1 MWGQYTSNGEIDGLS
16 NPVRVLP
23 PPPLKNR
30 YGVTICGLEWSSK
43 CTKKIESLRCRS
55 HDKAPNYYPIK
66 IPISDATNYRE
77 EEDNFIAD
85 PIALANFFQTHEDP

>member
-1 MWGQYTSNGEIDGLS
+1 MASLFVGWSGL
-16 NPVRVLP
+16 
-23 PPPLKNR
+23 
-30 YGVTICGLEWSSK
+30 SK
-43 CTKKIESLRCRS
+43 CTKKIESLRRRS
-55 HDKAPNYYPIK
+55 HDKAPNYPIK

>member
-1 MWGQYTSNGEIDGLS
+1 MGWSAGL
-16 NPVRVLP
+16 N
-23 PPPLKNR
+23 
-30 YGVTICGLEWSSK
+30 K

-55 HDKAPNYYPIK
+55 HDKAPNYPIK